1 MANEPPFLKKMR
13 ILHTGDWHIGIS
25 RWGIDRTEE
34 VFKSIEFIVD
44 IVEKEDVDV
53 VLIAGDL
60 FEHKMPKG
68 DDLRR
73 TAEILQRLG
82 EKDRKV
88 IIVSGNHDW
97 KELEVSL
104 GIFSSSSNVHFLT
117 ELGVKPFRTRKG
129 ELLYVGSFPYFW
141 ERDFLYIGD
150 DSDRKEKL
158 GEIIHRY
165 LEKINQ
171 RFLPNS
177 VNVLLGHIFV
187 EGALLGSAVR
197 LSFSSNFAIPP
208 SWFPNRAHYVALG
221 HAHKPQSIS
230 NSPVPTYYC
239 GSIIRIDFSE
249 TGDKKC
255 VNVIDAKPERIANVE
270 KIEIP
275 CKELIELDFKFSQL
289 ESKAVMVKDFDGYIK
304 AKIHMD
310 ILENNPIS
318 KVKQLIPNCVE
329 VETVYEQNHKK
340 DRSQIDLTLEP
351 SKLFSQYLL
360 LKEGSVD
367 EEVIKI
373 FEELYREAVLNED
386 SGY

>member
-1 MANEPPFLKKMR
+1 MR

-34 VFKSIEFIVD
+34 VFRSIEFIVD
-44 IVEKEDVDV
+44 VVEKEDIDV

-73 TAEILQRLG
+73 TSEILQRLG
-82 EKDRKV
+82 EKDRNV

-117 ELGVKPFRTRKG
+117 ELGTKSFRTRRG
-129 ELLYVGSFPYFW
+129 EILCVGSFPYFW
-141 ERDFLYIGD
+141 ERDFLHIGD
-150 DSDRKEKL
+150 DSSRKEKL
-158 GEIIHRY
+158 GEFIHRY
-165 LEKINQ
+165 LERINQ
-171 RFLPNS
+171 RFMPNS
-177 VNVLLGHIFV
+177 INVLLAHIFV
-187 EGALLGSAVR
+187 EGALLGSAVK

-221 HAHKPQSIS
+221 HAHKPQNIPS
-230 NSPVPTYYC
+230 SPVPAYYC

-249 TGDKKC
+249 ADDKKC
-255 VNVIDAKPERIANVE
+255 VNIIDAKPDRIVNVERIEV
-270 KIEIP
+270 P
-275 CKELIELDFKFSQL
+275 CKELMELEFKFSQL
-289 ESKAVMVKDFDGYIK
+289 DSNAIMVRDFDGYIK
-304 AKIHMD
+304 ARIHMD
-310 ILENNPIS
+310 TLENNPIS

-329 VETVYEQNHKK
+329 VETVYNQNPRRDK
-340 DRSQIDLTLEP
+340 SQIDLTLEP

-360 LKEGSVD
+360 LKEGNVD
-367 EEVIKI
+367 EEVVKI
-373 FEELYREAVLNED
+373 FEDLYREAVLNED
-386 SGY
+386 SGH